1 MTPPQPPSAADAART
16 RAPSEPPPEPSPSE
30 PRPEPPF
37 ESPPSA
43 PSPSEQRP
51 EPVNGAS
58 ATRSGLCRV
67 HLVAANPHEL
77 VAGGVP
83 LADARLL
90 SLDDDAR
97 IWLEECKARHAI
109 FVVPAAGE
117 EAREAGGE
125 LDRPSRTVVV
135 SSAEYRS
142 LLGLRPR

>member
-16 RAPSEPPPEPSPSE
+16 PPLTEPPS
-30 PRPEPPF
+30 
-37 ESPPSA
+37 ESPPSESP
-43 PSPSEQRP
+43 PSKPL
-51 EPVNGAS
+51 NGAS
-58 ATRSGLCRV
+58 ATWSGQCRV

-83 LADARLL
+83 LPDARLL

-97 IWLEECKARHAI
+97 SWLEECKARHAI

-117 EAREAGGE
+117 EAHEAGGE

>member
-1 MTPPQPPSAADAART
+1 MTQQTPAPDA
-16 RAPSEPPPEPSPSE
+16 
-30 PRPEPPF
+30 
-37 ESPPSA
+37 A
-43 PSPSEQRP
+43 PSPPP
-51 EPVNGAS
+51 EPVNGADERF
-58 ATRSGLCRV
+58 ALCHV
-67 HLVAANPHEL
+67 HLVAAHPHEL

-83 LADARLL
+83 LLDSRLL

-97 IWLEECKARHAI
+97 SWLEECRTQHSI